1 MSDVAFNSIIE
12 CKHRHFSVPTLY
24 PRTLHIMQAVVGYPG
39 LGPCTYHA
47 CCGDSCP
54 HVFEQLPPHM
64 WRADEDCPRCAT
76 PRFKSGSS
84 GRLKP
89 RMPFYDF
96 GLDRQL
102 QVSMCLVV
110 TELIAVQRAYAC
122 GHTVVCLCS
131 PCLMTHWC
139 GQ

>member
-54 HVFEQLPPHM
+54 HTCGEQTRSTPDAPHP
-64 WRADEDCPRCAT
+64 AS
-76 PRFKSGSS
+76 K
-84 GRLKP
+84 
-89 RMPFYDF
+89 
-96 GLDRQL
+96 
-102 QVSMCLVV
+102 VV
-110 TELIAVQRAYAC
+110 PVA
-122 GHTVVCLCS
+122 G
-131 PCLMTHWC
+131 
-139 GQ
+139 